1 MGTNYYKIPTESEMR
16 ERRARLEKR
25 IAEMKMSPSDIESE
39 FSTIPAGEW
48 EYDSPWSEFT
58 ADVKVHLGKRSM
70 GWKFCWNFHNNKFYS
85 NKKELLE
92 FIRKG
97 RVVDEYG
104 REEPVE
110 EFIKMA
116 LEWGEPDGWI
126 HDAAYEEEQRKQGAH
141 VWGTK
146 YWDRIVDGL
155 RVSNST
161 EFS

>member
-1 MGTNYYKIPTESEMR
+1 MGTNYYKIPTESEML

-39 FSTIPAGEW
+39 FSTIQAGEW
-48 EYDSPWSEFT
+48 EYDSPWSEFI

-92 FIRKG
+92 FIRNG

-126 HDAAYEEEQRKQGAH
+126 HGAAYEEEQRKRGAH
-141 VWGTK
+141 VWGPK